1 MGVSGVG
8 DGVGAARGDGG
19 STGCPECKVVSRGK
33 GQPKNGSSNSFP
45 LSNPKEF
52 RINGIFAVY
61 KLGDLRDTGT

>member
-1 MGVSGVG
+1 MGGAQGVLSASQ
-8 DGVGAARGDGG
+8 VVEAKG
-19 STGCPECKVVSRGK
+19 SQNMVVAQR
-33 GQPKNGSSNSFP
+33 NSFP